1 MDALTWGEVRT
12 QLPRVG
18 LSPPWVPRIASRHI
32 IYKYFHPLSCL
43 SGFIMP
49 LTDLYSVLGGGG
61 VMVGSKSKSPS
72 LDINVQVASRLLVL
86 RPAYTVVPFV
96 PVCWSCARLQED
108 SLEHRRLFRA
118 I

>member
-1 MDALTWGEVRT
+1 
-12 QLPRVG
+12 
-18 LSPPWVPRIASRHI
+18 
-32 IYKYFHPLSCL
+32 
-43 SGFIMP
+43 MP

-96 PVCWSCARLQED
+96 CLLELCQTARGQPRAQKAIY
-108 SLEHRRLFRA
+108 LEQSK
-118 I
+118 

>member
-1 MDALTWGEVRT
+1 MDALTCGEVRT

-43 SGFIMP
+43 SGLIMP

-86 RPAYTVVPFV
+86 RPAYTGLLSLFAGAVPG
-96 PVCWSCARLQED
+96 CKSTEGY
-108 SLEHRRLFRA
+108 LEQSK
-118 I
+118 